1 MFERPRSGERA
12 VLVRLGFGA
21 PVDPEDLQ
29 EFGSWRV
36 SAGAIPVGTVTG
48 RRERPD
54 PRYFMGSG
62 KAEELKEAAHAS
74 AADVVLVD
82 HALSPSQ
89 ERNLEKLIERRVLDR
104 NGLILDIFA
113 QRARSSEGKLEVEL
127 AQLKHIASRLVRGW
141 THLERQKGGIGLR
154 GPGETQL
161 ESDRRIIGQ
170 RVRVLTKRLEKIRQ
184 QRETGR
190 QARAEIPV
198 PSFALV
204 GYTNAGKSTLF
215 RALTGADAY
224 IADQLFATLDPTV
237 RRLTLP
243 GGTAVVVA
251 DTVGFIRELPHE
263 LVAAFQSTLTE
274 ARAATLLLHVVDASN
289 PRRDEQIAQVDTV
302 LARDRRA
309 ARSRSCWSTTRS
321 TAWSEPARVDRDAH
335 GRATAVWISA
345 EQGLGLDLLR
355 SAVAERLA
363 RFARQA
369 RLRMPASA
377 GALRSKLYAAQA
389 VRGERTADDGSMELA
404 VELPDLEL
412 LALARTAGVQ
422 ILEVSRQRARLVPP
436 ESSTYNRPPFRA
448 RPSSAQPRPRQNI
461 PYGLEPTQWRQEREP
476 VGPPPGPGRL

>member
-1 MFERPRSGERA
+1 M
-12 VLVRLGFGA
+12 RLGLGA
-21 PVDPEDLQ
+21 PVDPEDLL
-29 EFGSWRV
+29 EFRQLAV
-36 SAGAIPVGTVTG
+36 SAGAIPVGTITG

-62 KAEELKEAAHAS
+62 KAEELKEAVHAS
-74 AADVVLVD
+74 GAEVVLVD

-190 QARAEIPV
+190 QMRAEIPV
-198 PSFALV
+198 LSFALV

-215 RALTGADAY
+215 RALTGNDAY

-237 RRLTLP
+237 RRLMLP

-289 PRRDEQIAQVDTV
+289 PRRDEQVSHVDTV
-302 LARDRRA
+302 LDEIGAREIPQLLVYNKIDRLD
-309 ARSRSCWSTTRS
+309 
-321 TAWSEPARVDRDAH
+321 EPPRIDRDPH

-345 EQGLGLDLLR
+345 ERGIGIDLLL

-369 RLRMPASA
+369 RVRMPASA
-377 GALRSKLYAAQA
+377 GALRSKLYAAHV
-389 VRGERTADDGSMELA
+389 VRGETAGDDGSMELS

-422 ILEVSRQRARLVPP
+422 ILEVQGSGAPCAPGELYLQ
-436 ESSTYNRPPFRA
+436 
-448 RPSSAQPRPRQNI
+448 SSA
-461 PYGLEPTQWRQEREP
+461 LSSATK
-476 VGPPPGPGRL
+476 

>member
-1 MFERPRSGERA
+1 VFERPRSGERA

-29 EFGSWRV
+29 EFRQLAV
-36 SAGAIPVGTVTG
+36 SAGAVPVATVTG
-48 RRERPD
+48 RRDRPD

-62 KAEELKEAAHAS
+62 KAQELKDAAHANR
-74 AADVVLVD
+74 ADVVLVD

-190 QARAEIPV
+190 QTRAEIPV

-215 RALTGADAY
+215 RALTGADVY
-224 IADQLFATLDPTV
+224 VADQLFATLDPTV
-237 RRLTLP
+237 RRVLLP
-243 GGTAVVVA
+243 GGTAVVAA

-274 ARAATLLLHVVDASN
+274 ARAATLLVHVVDASN
-289 PRRDEQIAQVDTV
+289 PRRDEQIAHVDTV
-302 LARDRRA
+302 LTEIGAHEIPQLLVFNKIDRLQESPRI
-309 ARSRSCWSTTRS
+309 
-321 TAWSEPARVDRDAH
+321 DRDSH

-345 EQGLGLDLLR
+345 EQRLGLDLLTA
-355 SAVAERLA
+355 AVAERLA

-369 RLRMPASA
+369 RVRMPASA
-377 GALRSKLYAAQA
+377 GALRSKLYAAHV
-389 VRGERTADDGSMELA
+389 VRGESAGDDGSMELS

-412 LALARTAGVQ
+412 LTLARTAGVQ
-422 ILEVSRQRARLVPP
+422 ILEVTGSAAPCAPGEHYLQ
-436 ESSTYNRPPFRA
+436 
-448 RPSSAQPRPRQNI
+448 SSA
-461 PYGLEPTQWRQEREP
+461 LSSATK
-476 VGPPPGPGRL
+476 